1 MKGRRYRKVLL
12 RVFLLM
18 AMIVSAPL
26 LTGMKA
32 GVAAGEDRPPE
43 LVLEGDVVLKLQLGQ
58 RYEEPGYC
66 ATDNSG
72 DDLTDAVQVS
82 GSCNIY
88 MAGTYTLVYSVTDT
102 FGNTAQR
109 SRTVIVEAVKIPDPK
124 KVIYLTF
131 DDGPSKYTPKLLKT
145 LRKYGVKATF
155 FVVNNDFHRYMDDIV
170 SDGHTIALHTGSHR
184 YDVIYV
190 DEKAYFQDLETIHNQ
205 ILATTGVDTMLM
217 RFPGGSSNTIY
228 KRYCRE
234 AGLLG
239 RLKQAVQEKG
249 LKYFDWNVDSGD
261 ASTAKTSADVYRNV
275 IAGIQAQN
283 GSSVVLQHDTCG
295 FSVEAVEK
303 IIQWALANGY
313 TFLALNADSPGVH
326 HCW

>member
-1 MKGRRYRKVLL
+1 MGGRRYHKVLL
-12 RVFLLM
+12 RIFLLPAIM
-18 AMIVSAPL
+18 ASAL
-26 LTGMKA
+26 FLTGKTV
-32 GVAAGEDRPPE
+32 GAAGEARPPE
-43 LVLEGDVVLKLQLGQ
+43 LVLEGDTVLKLQLGQ

-66 ATDNSG
+66 ATDNYG

-88 MAGTYTLVYSVTDT
+88 MAGTYQLVYSVTDAY
-102 FGNTAQR
+102 GNTAR
-109 SRTVIVEAVKIPDPK
+109 CSRTVIVEAAKIPDPQ

-131 DDGPSKYTPKLLKT
+131 DDGPSKYTPKLLKC

-155 FVVNNDFHRYMDDIV
+155 FVVNNGFHRYMNDIV
-170 SDGHTIALHTGSHR
+170 SDGHTIALHTLSHR

-190 DEKAYFQDLETIHNQ
+190 DEKAYFQDLEAIHSK

-239 RLKQAVQEKG
+239 RLKQAVQERG
-249 LKYFDWNVDSGD
+249 LRYFDWNVDSGD
-261 ASTAKTSADVYRNV
+261 ASTAKTADDVYRNV
-275 IAGIQAQN
+275 IAGIQAQK
-283 GSSVVLQHDTCG
+283 GSSVVLQHDTCA
-295 FSVEAVEK
+295 FSVDAVER

-313 TFLALNADSPGVH
+313 TFMALNADSPTVH